1 MNVRTRDRLRVLMV
15 TARYF
20 PYMGGIET
28 HVYEVGRRLVQH
40 NVDVTILTTMPSQTA
55 TPLPREAD
63 SEGMHVI
70 RIPVLLDKNDFYIAP
85 AMYSLIK
92 HGAWDLVHCQGIHTA
107 VPPLAMLAAQRAH
120 IPFVVTFHTGGHS
133 SPFRTKIRSA
143 QWKMFRPLLAHS
155 ERLIGVS
162 QFEAKYFSEVLHL
175 PSERFRVIPNGA
187 TLPPVS
193 SLLPDTGDRT
203 LIVSL
208 GRLERYKGHQHMIAA
223 LPKICERRPDAHL
236 LILGTG
242 PYESSLRKLAQKVG
256 VADRVEIRAIPSS
269 ERKVMTRVLSE
280 ASLVALMS
288 EYEAHPIAVMEALSL
303 QRPVLGMDAAGM
315 QELAEQGLIRCIPL
329 NSSPAEVAAAALQQ
343 IEEPLIPGHI
353 TLPGWDESAEKLL
366 DVYLSVCPV
375 KQLQTV

>member
-1 MNVRTRDRLRVLMV
+1 MNAQTRNKLRVLMV
-15 TARYF
+15 TPRYF

-40 NVDVTILTTMPSQTA
+40 NVDVTILTTMPVMTG

-63 SEGMHVI
+63 SEGMHII
-70 RIPVLLDKNDFYIAP
+70 RVPVLFNKNDFYIAP

-92 HGAWDLVHCQGIHTA
+92 HGGWDLVHCQGIHTL
-107 VPPLAMLAAQRAH
+107 VPPLAMLAARNAH
-120 IPFVVTFHTGGHS
+120 IPFIVTFHTGGHS
-133 SPFRTKIRSA
+133 SPWRTKIRSA
-143 QWKMFRPLLAHS
+143 QWQMLRPLLS
-155 ERLIGVS
+155 EAEHLIGVS
-162 QFEAKYFSEVLHL
+162 RFEAKYFSEILHL
-175 PSERFRVIPNGA
+175 PSERFSVIPNGA
-187 TLPPVS
+187 TLPAVS
-193 SLLPDTGDRT
+193 SLLPETGSRT

-208 GRLERYKGHQHMIAA
+208 GRLERYKGHQHMITA

-236 LILGTG
+236 LILGAG
-242 PYESSLRKLAQKVG
+242 PYEGSLRKLAQKIG
-256 VADRVEIRAIPSS
+256 VADRVEIRAIPAS
-269 ERKVMTRVLSE
+269 ERKAMTRVLTE

-329 NSSPAEVAAAALQQ
+329 NSSPDEVAAAALQQ